1 MKTLSIL
8 VSLAVARS
16 AFAQTTSPYIPA
28 GISSSCTAY
37 LEALNSDSSIQTC
50 LNTIV
55 TATASFAP
63 GVDISKISSSTL
75 SSTLSALCAPGTGC
89 SSNVLRIQLTKFYAA
104 CAAELTGTTP
114 VDDVVAIYDTLYTLY
129 PLQHSVCALD
139 DNQKYC
145 LLDLG
150 SVSQNSTSSS
160 TNSTNL
166 LAVTDDSIPADAAEA
181 TSENLY
187 STLPKRSLSRRD
199 AEADF
204 LVNLTTIEANNALYL
219 FTSSS
224 QPASV
229 LCTTC
234 TKNILAAY
242 ESFEEKTPNAVG
254 IYNSQLLNGQVA
266 LWQGISDKCGQ
277 NFINSIN
284 VVAGANSNS
293 TSSAVSVLLGRAGEG
308 FGAVVGALVA
318 AMLVV

>member
-8 VSLAVARS
+8 VSLAIARS
-16 AFAQTTSPYIPA
+16 AFAQTTSPYIPP
-28 GISSSCTAY
+28 GISSSCNAY

-55 TATASFAP
+55 TATAKFAP
-63 GVDISKISSSTL
+63 GVDISTISSSTL
-75 SSTLSALCAPGTGC
+75 SSTLSALCAPDVGC
-89 SSNVLRIQLTKFYAA
+89 TSNVLRIQLTKFYAA
-104 CAAELTGTTP
+104 CPAELTGSTP
-114 VDDVVAIYDTLYTLY
+114 VDDVVAIYDTLYTLF
-129 PLQHSVCALD
+129 PLRGSVCAQD

-166 LAVTDDSIPADAAEA
+166 LAVTDDSTAADAAEA
-181 TSENLY
+181 TSEYLY
-187 STLPKRSLSRRD
+187 STLSKRSLSRRD

-204 LVNLTTIEANNALYL
+204 LANLTAIEANNALYL
-219 FTSSS
+219 FTQSS
-224 QPASV
+224 QPASA
-229 LCTTC
+229 LCTPC

-242 ESFEEKTPNAVG
+242 ESFEQNIPSAIG
-254 IYNSQLLNGQVA
+254 IANSQLLSGQVA

-277 NFINSIN
+277 DFINSIN
-284 VVAGANSNS
+284 VVAGANNNS